1 MRFSSRAKEHLV
13 VWAVYISLCLLFFK
27 ELIFQSQWFGED
39 FFTQH
44 FPNRNYAAVELSK
57 GFFPLWT
64 PYVFSGMPFFADIQ
78 TAVLYPFN
86 LVLSLFVSE
95 GGLPYAVYEYQVV
108 FHLALGGYFMF
119 LFLRDL
125 ALDFKSALLGG
136 SLFAFNA
143 FFISHAHHAG
153 MVHAGIWLPL
163 VFYFCRR
170 GFRLAPKWFL
180 GCPVVLVASLFA
192 GHPQVTI
199 YIFYAFTAYFVFMAY
214 SVKISLLQ
222 SVSRYGLVVMAF
234 FLLGAIQLLPTFEFL
249 QNTARNILTYGDAVK
264 DSFPLRSVLTLFV
277 KGLYGSSYESWQKWE
292 FSCYVGL
299 GSILLAVF
307 GVMKRLD
314 SEPVFFMFI
323 ALLSLLLM
331 LGENTPVYRLFYH
344 LIPGFKFFRVPA
356 RFGYLFSFSISIL
369 AACGFYRLTTSRQ
382 TGSYKTTL
390 GLAVLLLAPGLAAL
404 ALDFSAFKTHAVKY
418 AALSAITLL
427 AVSGVMRFGDK
438 QKAIQ
443 YALILVILADLF
455 FARNLHNQMI
465 MSKDKL
471 DSVLYHSP
479 VAQVLNTATE
489 GSRFFA
495 RNKFSSYANLGLVY
509 RRSNIAGYN
518 QFQLK
523 NYRNL
528 NLDSPR
534 TASLLGAELVDY
546 DNFESVDEKWK
557 SAELETRLNFMVNR
571 NTMPRAFIVRRSSP
585 DKGLDLQ
592 KALDEGF
599 DPLAMVYLDKEFS
612 SETTEGSSRYAVT
625 RYADKGNE
633 IAVDLESDE
642 KGILVISEVY
652 YPGWRVYVNDVEK
665 EVLRADMLLRAV
677 RVEKGTG
684 HVLFVFR
691 PKSFVIGATLSI
703 ISFLALSV
711 VVGGYAFS
719 WLRESWSY

>member
-1 MRFSSRAKEHLV
+1 MRLSSKAKEHPV
-13 VWAVYISLCLLFFK
+13 VWAFYIFLCLLFFR
-27 ELIFQSQWFGED
+27 ELVFQSQWFGED

-86 LVLSLFVSE
+86 LVLSLFVYE
-95 GGLPYAVYEYQVV
+95 GGLSYVVYEYQVV
-108 FHLALGGYFMF
+108 FHLPLGGYFMF
-119 LFLRDL
+119 LFLRDQD
-125 ALDFKSALLGG
+125 LDFKSALLGG

-170 GFRLAPKWFL
+170 GFRLAPQWFL
-180 GCPVVLVASLFA
+180 GCPVVLVVSLFA
-192 GHPQVTI
+192 GHPQITI

-214 SVKISLLQ
+214 SLKGGLLE
-222 SVSRYGLVVMAF
+222 SASRYGFVIMAF
-234 FLLGAIQLLPTFEFL
+234 FLLGAVQLLPTFEFL
-249 QNTARNILTYGDAVK
+249 QNTARNVLSYADAVK
-264 DSFPLRSVLTLFV
+264 DSFPSQSLLSLFIE
-277 KGLYGSSYESWQKWE
+277 GLYDSSYESWQKWE
-292 FSCYVGL
+292 FSCYVGV
-299 GSILLAVF
+299 GAIFLAVF
-307 GVMKRLD
+307 GVMRRLD
-314 SEPVFFMFI
+314 SEPVFFMFL
-323 ALLSLLLM
+323 AVLSLVLM

-344 LIPGFKFFRVPA
+344 LMPGFKFFRVPA
-356 RFGYLFSFSISIL
+356 RFGYLFAFSMSVL
-369 AACGFYRLTTSRQ
+369 SACGFCRLTAMPLVT
-382 TGSYKTTL
+382 KHK
-390 GLAVLLLAPGLAAL
+390 VIP
-404 ALDFSAFKTHAVKY
+404 F
-418 AALSAITLL
+418 
-427 AVSGVMRFGDK
+427 
-438 QKAIQ
+438 
-443 YALILVILADLF
+443 ALILVILADLF

-479 VAQVLNTATE
+479 VAQVLNTATR
-489 GSRFFA
+489 GSRFFV

-509 RRSNIAGYN
+509 RKSNIAGYN

-557 SAELETRLNFMVNR
+557 SAGLETRLNFIVNR
-571 NTMPRAFIVRRSSP
+571 NAMPRAFVVQRSSL
-585 DKGLDLQ
+585 DNGFDLQ
-592 KALDEGF
+592 KALDAGF
-599 DPLAMVYLDKEFS
+599 DPLSMVYLDKEFS
-612 SETTEGSSRYAVT
+612 SDPIEGYSRYAVT
-625 RYADKGNE
+625 RYADKGNAIE
-633 IAVDLESDE
+633 IDLESDE
-642 KGILVISEVY
+642 KGFLVISEVY

-665 EVLRADMLLRAV
+665 GVLRADMLLRAV
-677 RVEKGTG
+677 RVEKGADR
-684 HVLFVFR
+684 VLFVFQPR
-691 PKSFVIGATLSI
+691 SFVIGATLSL

-711 VVGGYAFS
+711 IAGVSRFRG
-719 WLRESWSY
+719 